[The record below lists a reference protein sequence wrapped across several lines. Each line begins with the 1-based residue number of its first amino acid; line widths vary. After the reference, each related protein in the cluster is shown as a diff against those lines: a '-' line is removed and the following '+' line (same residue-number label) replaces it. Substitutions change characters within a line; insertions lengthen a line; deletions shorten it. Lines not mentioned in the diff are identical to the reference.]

1 MGQDVAM
8 PVGTF
13 NPLMAIALAAP
24 PGRRKKKDLRYGR

>member
-13 NPLMAIALAAP
+13 NPLIANALAAP
-24 PGRRKKKDLRYGR
+24 PVRRKKKHLIYGR